1 MLTIIYGLPLLALA
15 QTAAIT
21 MTNKSIV
28 GFVFVTLLIDS
39 IGFGIILPVLPQL
52 IMGVTGEN
60 IASAAIYGG
69 WLMMVYALMQFLFS
83 TVMGNVSDRFGRRP
97 VLLLTLL
104 LLSVDYMIMA
114 WAPTLVW
121 LFLGRLIAGIAASTY
136 STCYAAIADSTPA
149 EKRTQTFGIVG
160 AAFGIGFILGPMI
173 GGVLG
178 TFGERLP
185 FVAAGILAFSNLV
198 FGFFRM
204 PETLPV
210 EERRAFSWRR
220 ANPAGTLLA
229 LRKYPMVL
237 GLVGVYFLFMM
248 GHHSLPSVWAYFT
261 IERFDWDQR
270 QVGYSLAFVGILM
283 AFTQAVLLQRVVPV
297 VGQYKAA
304 LIGFVFC
311 IVSFI
316 GYAFASSG
324 WMLYLFLIPGALQGF
339 VMPSINGIMSG
350 QVPANSQGELQ
361 GGVASMSSLTAIVS
375 PPLMTWTFSVFSADD
390 APVYFPGAPFALAAV
405 LTTLG
410 LLFFLRSAARTPIP
424 TQA

>member
-1 MLTIIYGLPLLALA
+1 MS
-15 QTAAIT
+15 
-21 MTNKSIV
+21 NKSIV

-52 IMGVTGEN
+52 IMGVTGQD
-60 IASAAIYGG
+60 IASAAVYGG

-104 LLSVDYMIMA
+104 LLSIDYMIMA
-114 WAPTLVW
+114 WAPTLFW

-160 AAFGIGFILGPMI
+160 AAFGIGFILGPMM

-178 TFGERLP
+178 SFGERLP
-185 FVAAGILAFSNLV
+185 FVAAGILAFCNLV
-198 FGFFRM
+198 FGFFKM

-210 EERRAFSWRR
+210 AQRRAFSWRR

-229 LRKYPMVL
+229 LRKYPVVL

-248 GHHSLPSVWAYFT
+248 GHHSLPSVWTYFT
-261 IERFDWDQR
+261 IERFDWSAR
-270 QVGYSLAFVGILM
+270 EIGYSFAFIGILM

-297 VGQYKAA
+297 LGQYKAA

-311 IVSFI
+311 ILSFI
-316 GYAFASSG
+316 GYALSTSS
-324 WMLYLFLIPGALQGF
+324 WMLYMFMIPGALQGF
-339 VMPSINGIMSG
+339 VMPAINGIMSG
-350 QVPANSQGELQ
+350 QIPANAQGELQ
-361 GGVASMSSLTAIVS
+361 GGVASMSSLTSILS
-375 PPLMTWTFSVFSADD
+375 PPLMTWVFAAFSRDD
-390 APVYFPGAPFALAAV
+390 AAYYFPGAPFALAAV
-405 LTTLG
+405 LTVVG
-410 LLFFLRSAARTPIP
+410 LLFFLRAAAPSHEARR
-424 TQA
+424 A

>member
-1 MLTIIYGLPLLALA
+1 MS
-15 QTAAIT
+15 
-21 MTNKSIV
+21 NKSIV

-52 IMGVTGEN
+52 IMGVTGED

-104 LLSVDYMIMA
+104 LLSIDYMIMA
-114 WAPTLVW
+114 WAPTLFW

-178 TFGERLP
+178 SFGERLP
-185 FVAAGILAFSNLV
+185 FVAAGVLAFSNLI
-198 FGFFRM
+198 FGFFKM
-204 PETLPV
+204 PETLPAG
-210 EERRAFSWRR
+210 ERRAFAWQR
-220 ANPAGTLLA
+220 ANPVGTLLA

-248 GHHSLPSVWAYFT
+248 GHHSLPSVWTYFT
-261 IERFDWDQR
+261 IERFDWSAR
-270 QVGYSLAFVGILM
+270 EIGYSFAFIGILM

-297 VGQYKAA
+297 LGQYKAA
-304 LIGFVFC
+304 LIGFAFC

-316 GYAFASSG
+316 GYSLASSS
-324 WMLYLFLIPGALQGF
+324 WMLYVFMIPGALQGF
-339 VMPSINGIMSG
+339 VMPAINGIMSG
-350 QVPANSQGELQ
+350 QIPANAQGELQ
-361 GGVASMSSLTAIVS
+361 GGVASMSSLTAILS
-375 PPLMTWTFSVFSADD
+375 PPLMTWVFSEFSGDD
-390 APVYFPGAPFALAAV
+390 AAFYFPGAPFALAAV

-410 LLFFLRSAARTPIP
+410 LLFFLRAAQPTP
-424 TQA
+424 AAKAA

>member
-1 MLTIIYGLPLLALA
+1 MS
-15 QTAAIT
+15 
-21 MTNKSIV
+21 NRSIV

-52 IMGVTGEN
+52 IMGVTGKSLAE
-60 IASAAIYGG
+60 AAIYGG

-104 LLSVDYMIMA
+104 LLSIDYMIMA
-114 WAPTLVW
+114 WAPTLFW

-173 GGVLG
+173 GGILG

-185 FVAAGILAFSNLV
+185 FVAAGLLAMCNLV

-204 PETLPV
+204 PETLPIT
-210 EERRAFSWRR
+210 ERRAFDWKR
-220 ANPAGTLLA
+220 ANPAGTLMA
-229 LRKYPMVL
+229 LRKYPVVL

-248 GHHSLPSVWAYFT
+248 GHHSLPSVWTYFT
-261 IERFDWDQR
+261 LERFAWNER
-270 QVGYSLAFVGILM
+270 QVGYSFAFVGILM
-283 AFTQAVLLQRVVPV
+283 AFTQAVLLQRVIPA

-304 LIGFVFC
+304 LIGFAFC
-311 IVSFI
+311 ILSFI
-316 GYAFASSG
+316 GYALASSG
-324 WMLYLFLIPGALQGF
+324 WMLYLFMIPGALQGF
-339 VMPSINGIMSG
+339 VMPSLNGIMSG
-350 QVPANSQGELQ
+350 QIPANSQGELQ
-361 GGVASMSSLTAIVS
+361 GGVGSMSSLTAIFS
-375 PPLMTWTFSVFSADD
+375 PPLMTWVFSTFSADG
-390 APVYFPGAPFALAAV
+390 APVYFPGAPFALAAI

-410 LLFFLRSAARTPIP
+410 LLLFLKAAQPAP
-424 TQA
+424 LASEA